1 MSSVALAVSE
11 LVLGPGESDG
21 PYRYLLGNEQWL
33 LVLSG
38 RPTLR
43 HLDGVEVLE
52 PSELY
57 NEDGTFNK
65 DSLKTRLGVAERS
78 FDDLKQGDIVQFLR
92 YGFVR
97 VDAPS
102 RCVLTHG

>member
-1 MSSVALAVSE
+1 MIQDSRKL
-11 LVLGPGESDG
+11 
-21 PYRYLLGNEQWL
+21 QW
-33 LVLSG
+33 VTQEDS
-38 RPTLR
+38 
-43 HLDGVEVLE
+43 HGVEVLE

-65 DSLKTRLGVAERS
+65 DSLKTRLGVAEGA
-78 FDDLKQGDIVQFLR
+78 FDSLKVGDIVQFPR

-102 RCVLTHG
+102 RCVLAHG